1 MPRDQMAEGGRT
13 GILLSFSL
21 VLSHSTASC
30 SVTVTSSVLQFWCLL
45 GYFLASQ
52 GAGWMK
58 ALSVSIPISCTKTMR
73 VLYDDCLQYVLL
85 LSLFS

>member
-1 MPRDQMAEGGRT
+1 MGEQFPCLEIRWLREGGRA

-21 VLSHSTASC
+21 VLSHSTTSC
-30 SVTVTSSVLQFWCLL
+30 SVTVTSTLLQFWCLL

-58 ALSVSIPISCTKTMR
+58 ALSVSIPISCNKYQDSES
-73 VLYDDCLQYVLL
+73 VV
-85 LSLFS
+85 